1 MLMNEKPSE
10 KKSEIIDK
18 AIEFFSKNSI
28 ANARIED
35 ITKATGIGKGTLY
48 LYFKDKRDLL
58 FHCIERLT
66 TTIVPKEVWLDIRE
80 ETNYKLRFQKRLAA
94 FLRAY
99 PTFCGILGLV
109 NQSLES
115 DDPALAK
122 KAGEAYRLLAGTLIK
137 DLRWA
142 VNHGWVRKIDEDVIA
157 FIMLGVGEALGN
169 MMRIDTRYSIAKIT
183 EIAWDF
189 MITGIGVSA
198 TAKTEEA
205 GSLFWELRDHNDNS
219 VILRD
224 ICSNDMSYLSGRLGE
239 GELQIPL
246 NNTSSIEVRNGN
258 NALSILV
265 MMKNGKSVTLAVNGD
280 TYITGETEF
289 GQYEIPLRRV
299 ARITSCLSDKWAA
312 PGRNMNENDCAQN
325 IG

>member
-1 MLMNEKPSE
+1 
-10 KKSEIIDK
+10 
-18 AIEFFSKNSI
+18 
-28 ANARIED
+28 
-35 ITKATGIGKGTLY
+35 
-48 LYFKDKRDLL
+48 
-58 FHCIERLT
+58 
-66 TTIVPKEVWLDIRE
+66 VPKEVWLDIRE

-99 PTFCGILGLV
+99 PTFCGILSLV

-115 DDPALAK
+115 DDPSLAK
-122 KAGEAYRLLAGTLIK
+122 KAGEAYRLLAGTLMK

-142 VNHGWVRKIDEDVIA
+142 VNHGWVREIDEDVVA

-169 MMRIDTRYSIAKIT
+169 MMRIDTRYNITKIT
-183 EIAWDF
+183 EIAWAF
-189 MITGIGVSA
+189 MISGIGVSA

-205 GSLFWELRDHNDNS
+205 GSLFWALRDHNDSS
-219 VILRD
+219 VMLRD
-224 ICSNDMSYLSGRLGE
+224 ICSDEMSYLSGRLGE

-246 NNTSSIEVRNGN
+246 NNTSSIEVRDGENT
-258 NALSILV
+258 LSILV

-280 TYITGETEF
+280 TRITGETEF

-299 ARITSCLSDKWAA
+299 ARITSCLIDKWPAL
-312 PGRNMNENDCAQN
+312 GRDMTENNHAQD